1 MKVNQ
6 IIHGDC
12 LQVLRTF
19 PSNTVDSVVTDPP
32 YGLSREPDIREVLEK
47 WLAGEDYTHRGSGF
61 MGKTWDSFVPGP
73 SIWREVYRVLKPG
86 GHALV
91 FAGTRTQD
99 LMTTALRLAGFEVRD
114 VIEWLYFNGFPKS
127 MDVSKA
133 FDKRAG
139 VEREKI
145 GERVK
150 LESFQYKGNNV
161 YQTNGNKDKVT
172 LDITVPAT
180 DLAKKWDRWG
190 TALKPAHEP
199 IILARKPLDGTVA
212 DNVERWGTGALN
224 INGCRIPTEDNL
236 NGGAYAK
243 QGTPRND
250 GWGMQRGGA
259 GEYIQ
264 PEGRFPANCV
274 TTEPDAFF
282 SKYFN
287 VTPPELCKKASKQ
300 DRNSDWRGE
309 PINLEEKT
317 TDDGRKK
324 SVDNPFLRGE
334 TKRVNFHPT
343 VKPTDLMA
351 WLVQLVTPPGG
362 IVLDPFAGS
371 GSTCV
376 AARREGFFF
385 ISIEQELEYVEI
397 ARRRVGEN

>member
-1 MKVNQ
+1 MEVNQ

-12 LQVLRTF
+12 LQVLCTF

-91 FAGTRTQD
+91 FVGTRTQD
-99 LMTTALRLAGFEVRD
+99 LMTVSLRMAGFEIRD
-114 VIEWLYFNGFPKS
+114 VIEWLYFSGFPKS

-133 FDKRAG
+133 IDKRAG
-139 VEREKI
+139 AEREKI
-145 GERVK
+145 RHKARPGTSGTFCGHMDSRPWIE
-150 LESFQYKGNNV
+150 ESRKKGYHEV
-161 YQTNGNKDKVT
+161 DGPEPV
-172 LDITVPAT
+172 T
-180 DLAKKWDRWG
+180 DLAKKWDGWG

-199 IILARKPLDGTVA
+199 IIVARKPLDGTVA

-224 INGCRIPTEDNL
+224 IDGCRIPTEDNL

-259 GEYIQ
+259 GEYVQ

-274 TTEPDAFF
+274 TVEDDQFY

-287 VTPPELCKKASKQ
+287 ITPPELSKKASKR

-309 PINLEEKT
+309 EIGT
-317 TDDGRKK
+317 TNR
-324 SVDNPFLRGE
+324 
-334 TKRVNFHPT
+334 HPT

-351 WLVQLVTPPGG
+351 WLVRLITPPGG

-385 ISIEQELEYVEI
+385 IGIEQELEYVEI
-397 ARRRVGEN
+397 ARKRVGETNTVPS

>member
-1 MKVNQ
+1 MEVNQ

-12 LQVLRTF
+12 LQVLHTF
-19 PSNTVDSVVTDPP
+19 PSNVVDSVVTDPP

-47 WLAGEDYTHRGSGF
+47 WLAGEDYTHRGGGF

-99 LMTTALRLAGFEVRD
+99 LMTVSLRMAGFEIRD

-127 MDVSKA
+127 LDVSKA

-139 VEREKI
+139 VEREIIGVKI
-145 GERVK
+145 SPDGKPQTSRVPNSNGRYHV
-150 LESFQYKGNNV
+150 ESHTVMSSPTRHNPY
-161 YQTNGNKDKVT
+161 
-172 LDITVPAT
+172 ITKPAT
-180 DLAKKWDRWG
+180 DLAKKWDGWG

-224 INGCRIPTEDNL
+224 INRCRIGNEVRENPQAGFIRRGRTDEEIFFGVD
-236 NGGAYAK
+236 K
-243 QGTPRND
+243 HKPKGTV
-250 GWGMQRGGA
+250 QT
-259 GEYIQ
+259 I
-264 PEGRFPANCV
+264 GRFPANCV

-282 SKYFN
+282 SPYFN
-287 VTPPELCKKASKQ
+287 VTPEHLCKKASKQ

-309 PINLEEKT
+309 IVGQN
-317 TDDGRKK
+317 R
-324 SVDNPFLRGE
+324 
-334 TKRVNFHPT
+334 HPT

-351 WLVQLVTPPGG
+351 WLVRLITPPGG
-362 IVLDPFAGS
+362 IVLDPFVGS

-385 ISIEQELEYVEI
+385 IGIEQELEYVEI
-397 ARRRVGEN
+397 ARKRVGEINTVLS